1 MPSYIS
7 RTRTQLNEFENSHP

>member
-7 RTRTQLNEFENSHP
+7 RTRTQLSEFRHSHP

>member
-7 RTRTQLNEFENSHP
+7 RTRTQLSEFGHSHP